1 MCFASTKDYID
12 HRIKLLTPEFLL
24 PLLVYILE
32 GSNLALLSL
41 LVAVRLFAIIYIS
54 HSNLLVWLQIHLNFL
69 FLLRHTLGRFRKFKK
84 ISQA

>member
-41 LVAVRLFAIIYIS
+41 LVVVRLFVIFI
-54 HSNLLVWLQIHLNFL
+54 
-69 FLLRHTLGRFRKFKK
+69 
-84 ISQA
+84 